1 MVDSKLEL
9 YTQVDTATAGPLTS
23 WSIVN
28 LSWAE
33 VRSGWISDMKL
44 LPAFILLQL
53 MDVATTIVALNLGA
67 AEQNPVI
74 GRLIA
79 LGPIPGLI
87 MSKLVVIGLA
97 ALFLTW
103 GKTRALRL
111 ANIAFGV
118 VVTWNLTIIGRLA
131 WLT

>member
-1 MVDSKLEL
+1 
-9 YTQVDTATAGPLTS
+9 
-23 WSIVN
+23 
-28 LSWAE
+28 
-33 VRSGWISDMKL
+33 MKL

-74 GRLIA
+74 GRLMA

-111 ANIAFGV
+111 ANVAFGLI
-118 VVTWNLTIIGRLA
+118 VTWNLTIIGRLA
-131 WLT
+131 WLTIAFSSPGVPLVWGLALDLPTEDLLL